1 MALEAANTKIY
12 GDIFQRGTQL
22 YVFDEDETEINES
35 SCSKAVT
42 DTHNM

>member
-1 MALEAANTKIY
+1 MALEEANTKIY
-12 GDIFQRGTQL
+12 GDIFQCGTQL

-42 DTHNM
+42 DTHNV